1 MNKLKLDVKTE
12 IKILLVDDN
21 EELLELLILSFKD
34 SGFSIVTATD
44 GLEALKKARSLLPD
58 LILLDL
64 MLPGMDG
71 FVVCETLRKDPA
83 TSSVPIL
90 ILSGMPGQ
98 LPKYAGLESG
108 GTDFITKPAN
118 PTALLARIREIL
130 PA

>member
-1 MNKLKLDVKTE
+1 MAARMRK
-12 IKILLVDDN
+12 KILLVDDN
-21 EELLELLILSFKD
+21 KELLELLSLSLQD
-34 SGFSIVTATD
+34 AGFSIVTATD

-83 TSSVPIL
+83 TASLPVL
-90 ILSGMPGQ
+90 MLSGMSGQ

-108 GTDFITKPAN
+108 GTDFISKPAS
-118 PTALLARIREIL
+118 PASLIERIRQIL

>member
-1 MNKLKLDVKTE
+1 MRK
-12 IKILLVDDN
+12 KILLVDDN
-21 EELLELLILSFKD
+21 KELLELLSLSLQD
-34 SGFSIVTATD
+34 AGFSIVTATD

-64 MLPGMDG
+64 MLPEMDG

-83 TSSVPIL
+83 TASVPVL
-90 ILSGMPGQ
+90 MLSGMSGQ

-108 GTDFITKPAN
+108 GTDFISKPAS
-118 PTALLARIREIL
+118 PASLIQKIREIL